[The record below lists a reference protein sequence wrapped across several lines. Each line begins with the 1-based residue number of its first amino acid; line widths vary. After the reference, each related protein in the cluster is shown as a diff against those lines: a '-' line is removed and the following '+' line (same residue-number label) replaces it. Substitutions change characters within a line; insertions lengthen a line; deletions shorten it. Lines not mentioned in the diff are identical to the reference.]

1 MRASPMVV
9 AMAVT
14 LANAALGHALAQ
26 NAGSQP
32 PTQGPGMDPIEAPP
46 FSGPQAGTE
55 LRAPVLKIT
64 SVEIIRTAHEPVID
78 IVRVRGMTS
87 SPGWEEGELV
97 PLTRSVPA
105 DGVLQLVFI
114 ARAPPE
120 AAEAS
125 AFEPIEA
132 IFPLETNHGF
142 KGVNVHG
149 AVDAIEVNAIPGYSE
164 SKSTLSD
171 CGKCIGKLFVARSA
185 AASGGKS
192 GADVVREE
200 QIAPNARII
209 RPGDGISGPD
219 SNPNRLTLIL
229 NKDGRIASA
238 VWE

>member
-1 MRASPMVV
+1 MRASLIVV
-9 AMAVT
+9 A
-14 LANAALGHALAQ
+14 AALVVAVVAVPAALAQ
-26 NAGSQP
+26 AAGGPP

-46 FSGPQAGTE
+46 FSGPQAGADV
-55 LRAPVLKIT
+55 RAPVLKIT

-78 IVRVRGMTS
+78 IVRVRGLTS

-105 DGVLQLVFI
+105 DGVLQLIFV
-114 ARAPPE
+114 ARAPAE

-149 AVDAIEVNAIPGYSE
+149 AVDAIEVNAIPGYGE
-164 SKSTLSD
+164 SKMTLSD
-171 CGKCIGKLFVARSA
+171 CGKCVGRLFVARGAGASA
-185 AASGGKS
+185 GKS
-192 GADVVREE
+192 GGDVVREE
-200 QIAPNARII
+200 QIAPNARVI